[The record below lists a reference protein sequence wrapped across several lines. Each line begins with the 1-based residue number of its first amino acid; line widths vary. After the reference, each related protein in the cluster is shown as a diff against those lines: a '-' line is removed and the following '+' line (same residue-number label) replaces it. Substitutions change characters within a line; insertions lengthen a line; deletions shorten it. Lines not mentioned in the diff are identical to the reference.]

1 MRIYTIYYDILFR
14 FDKIFIISIL
24 TYINFFFSMYSAT
37 DELLRNFQ
45 TLNIKR
51 QIIHIHFFHDFHAF
65 ITISSFSKER
75 ERERARIARR
85 TNEWRK
91 QLLKMHRITLHDK
104 HAEKV
109 ARSFSTV
116 PSQPLRRISWALLIL
131 NRVDLRKPSG
141 MSLMHAPVISIL
153 RNFREYNFLSWP
165 LSLRLVIW

>member
-1 MRIYTIYYDILFR
+1 
-14 FDKIFIISIL
+14 
-24 TYINFFFSMYSAT
+24 MYPAT

-51 QIIHIHFFHDFHAF
+51 QIIHIHSFHNFHAF
-65 ITISSFSKER
+65 ITISSFSKGR

-116 PSQPLRRISWALLIL
+116 PPQPLRRISWALLIL
-131 NRVDLRKPSG
+131 NRVDSRKPSG

-153 RNFREYNFLSWP
+153 RNFRGCNFLSWS
-165 LSLRLVIW
+165 LSFRLVIWWSFNSSM